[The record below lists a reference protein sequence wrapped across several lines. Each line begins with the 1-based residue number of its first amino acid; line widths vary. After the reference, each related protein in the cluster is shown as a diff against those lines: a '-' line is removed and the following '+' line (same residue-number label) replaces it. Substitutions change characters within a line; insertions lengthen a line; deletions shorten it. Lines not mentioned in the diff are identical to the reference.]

1 MKWGEG
7 AWTPHEPRAKEET
20 LRRLTA
26 FVLVLATIFAMATP
40 AVAAEATITFENPPP
55 GGVLELAVGESRTFD
70 ISVISDETFVV
81 AIALTDQFFPG
92 RGVFFA
98 GSDRETMSTTA
109 DLQLTITG
117 KEATDFLPDGVA
129 PVAIVVG
136 VRYKGGIAVS
146 ERFDFVVR
154 VT

>member
-1 MKWGEG
+1 M
-7 AWTPHEPRAKEET
+7 
-20 LRRLTA
+20 RRLT
-26 FVLVLATIFAMATP
+26 VLLLVVATIFGMAAP
-40 AVAAEATITFENPPP
+40 AVASEATITFENPPP
-55 GGVLELAVGESRTFD
+55 GGVLELAVGESQTFD
-70 ISVISDETFVV
+70 ITVTSDEPFVL

-98 GSDRETMSTTA
+98 GSDRETRSTTA
-109 DLQLTITG
+109 DLHLTITG

-136 VRYKGGIAVS
+136 VRYEGGIVVS

-154 VT
+154 IS

>member
-1 MKWGEG
+1 M
-7 AWTPHEPRAKEET
+7 
-20 LRRLTA
+20 RRLT
-26 FVLVLATIFAMATP
+26 VLLLLLATIFSMATP
-40 AVAAEATITFENPPP
+40 AVAAEAAITFENPPP
-55 GGVLELAVGESRTFD
+55 GGVLELAVGESHTFD
-70 ISVISDETFVV
+70 ITVTSDETFVL

-109 DLQLTITG
+109 DLRLTING

-136 VRYKGGIAVS
+136 VRYKGGIVVS

-154 VT
+154 VA

>member
-1 MKWGEG
+1 M
-7 AWTPHEPRAKEET
+7 
-20 LRRLTA
+20 RRLA
-26 FVLVLATIFAMATP
+26 VVLLILATIFGMATP
-40 AVAAEATITFENPPP
+40 AVAAEATITLENPPP
-55 GGVLELAVGESRTFD
+55 GGVLELAVGESHTFD
-70 ISVISDETFVV
+70 ITVSSDETFVV

-98 GSDRETMSTTA
+98 GSDRETMSTSA

-117 KEATDFLPDGVA
+117 KQATDFLPEGVA

-136 VRYKGGIAVS
+136 VRYKGGVVVS
-146 ERFDFVVR
+146 ERFDFVVD